1 MDGGGHDLGEEGRG
15 RGGCAGKGKQIIEY
29 IIAPNHIPLIQEI

>member
-15 RGGCAGKGKQIIEY
+15 RGGCAGKGKEIEY
-29 IIAPNHIPLIQEI
+29 IIPSNHIPLIREI